1 MEHSL
6 IDPGNKELR
15 VVVHGWIRLGAHG
28 MSGPALKAGEVVKV
42 GPVVVL

>member
-28 MSGPALKAGEVVKV
+28 SAGPALMVGEVVKV
-42 GPVVVL
+42 GPAVVL

>member
-6 IDPGNKELR
+6 IDSGNKELQA
-15 VVVHGWIRLGAHG
+15 VVHGWIRLGAHG
-28 MSGPALKAGEVVKV
+28 LAGPALMAGEVVKV